1 MSRTSENKLQAVEVV
16 EVFPNRRGYSRRPT
30 LTTARGIRKE
40 LAATY
45 LEFRRGEI
53 DEPHAKTATF
63 ILRTALEA
71 VAATEIEARLDALE
85 GKTINIEGEIEC

>member
-1 MSRTSENKLQAVEVV
+1 MRRAPETKPQVV
-16 EVFPNRRGYSRRPT
+16 EVIEIIPNRRGYSRRPT

-71 VAATEIEARLDALE
+71 VAATEIESRLAALE
-85 GKTINIEGEIEC
+85 GGKPINNEGD

>member
-1 MSRTSENKLQAVEVV
+1 MRRTSETRPQVVEVV
-16 EVFPNRRGYSRRPT
+16 EIIPNRRGYSRRPT

-85 GKTINIEGEIEC
+85 GKIVSKGEIEC

>member
-1 MSRTSENKLQAVEVV
+1 VSRASESRPQVVEVV

-71 VAATEIEARLDALE
+71 VAATELEGRIERLE
-85 GKTINIEGEIEC
+85 GKTVNTEGDGEC

>member
-1 MSRTSENKLQAVEVV
+1 MRKAPESKPQIIEVV

-53 DEPHAKTATF
+53 DEPHAKTAAF
-63 ILRTALEA
+63 LLRTMLEA
-71 VAATEIEARLDALE
+71 LAASEIESRLAVLE
-85 GKTINIEGEIEC
+85 GKTISKGEIEC

>member
-1 MSRTSENKLQAVEVV
+1 VV
-16 EVFPNRRGYSRRPT
+16 EIFPNRRGYSRRPT
-30 LTTARGIRKE
+30 LTNAKGVRRE

-71 VAATEIEARLDALE
+71 LAATEFETRLESLE
-85 GKTINIEGEIEC
+85 GRAINSEGETEC

>member
-1 MSRTSENKLQAVEVV
+1 MPKVSENRPQVVEVV
-16 EVFPNRRGYSRRPT
+16 EVFPNRRGYSRRPS

-71 VAATEIEARLDALE
+71 VAATEIEARLEALE
-85 GKTINIEGEIEC
+85 GKPTVTEGE